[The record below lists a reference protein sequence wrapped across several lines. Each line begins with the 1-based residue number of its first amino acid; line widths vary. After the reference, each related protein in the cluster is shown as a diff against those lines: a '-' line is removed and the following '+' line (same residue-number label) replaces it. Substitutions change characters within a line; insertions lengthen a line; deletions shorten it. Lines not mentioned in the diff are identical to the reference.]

1 VAHLLFS
8 AKDGVANVTLNR
20 PDKGNSLDL
29 PAARELLDTA
39 SRCRA
44 ADVRAVVL
52 RGAGRHFCLGGD
64 LRVPALADA
73 DLHTHV
79 LELTRTL
86 NAALL
91 AFTRLRAPVVAAIAG
106 GVAGAGVG
114 LVGMADLAIAGQSSY
129 FTLAFTG
136 VGMTPD
142 TGTSVWLAEAV
153 GRKRASELLLTN
165 RRLTAAEALDWGL
178 LNAVVPDEELPDA
191 AAAWAHQLAAGPLS
205 AFGATKR
212 LLSAG
217 IEALEGRLDR
227 EARTI
232 ARQRVS
238 PEGKEGIHAFF
249 ERRTADFSGQV
260 NAETDEDLV

>member
-1 VAHLLFS
+1 VACVLFS
-8 AKDGVANVTLNR
+8 REDGVASVTLNR
-20 PDKGNSLDL
+20 PEKGNSLDL
-29 PAARELLDTA
+29 PTARELLEAA

-44 ADVRAVVL
+44 AEVRAVVL
-52 RGAGRHFCLGGD
+52 RSNGRHFCLGGD
-64 LRVPALADA
+64 IRLPAPADA
-73 DLHTHV
+73 DLHAHV

-114 LVGMADLAIAGQSSY
+114 LVGMADLAIAAQSAY
-129 FTLAFTG
+129 FTLAFTA

-142 TGTSVWLAEAV
+142 TGTSVWLAEIV
-153 GRKRASELLLTN
+153 GRKRAAELLLTN
-165 RRLTAAEALDWGL
+165 RRLSAAEALDWGL
-178 LNAVVPDEELPDA
+178 LNAVVSDGELPGAADA
-191 AAAWAHQLAAGPLS
+191 LAHQLAAGPLG

-217 IEALEGRLDR
+217 VEKLEARLDL

-238 PEGKEGIHAFF
+238 REGKEGIQAFH
-249 ERRTADFSGQV
+249 ERRAADFAGHV
-260 NAETDEDLV
+260 DAETDDDLL